1 MKKRRASAAVKVS
14 LLAAVAASV
23 TACKEE
29 GLRRDAEMLFPDPR
43 ACLHE
48 LGSANTQAC
57 YASEADARLLHS
69 SSAPSFNDQALCEK
83 ETGVT
88 CQANPATTR
97 LMSPLWIPIMTG
109 FLVGREI
116 QRGNG
121 EVVRSSLPVY
131 ERRDDKRE
139 GSSTSS
145 GGGSGG
151 SGAGGVGAR
160 NSLYSGGQI
169 VGQTNSGV
177 GARQVV
183 PNQTGVRMLSD
194 ALERSTVTRGGLGG
208 SGRQFASSVG

>member
-29 GLRRDAEMLFPDPR
+29 GLRRDAEMLFPDSR
-43 ACLHE
+43 SCWQE
-48 LGSANTQAC
+48 LGSANTLAC

-83 ETGVT
+83 ETGVA

-169 VGQTNSGV
+169 VGQTNTGV